1 VQRTAEYNQLL
12 RIEQEPGSQAKYAG
26 RAALKALA

>member
-1 VQRTAEYNQLL
+1 LL
-12 RIEQEPGSQAKYAG
+12 RIEGELGTQAKYAG

>member
-1 VQRTAEYNQLL
+1 MEMSKG
-12 RIEQEPGSQAKYAG
+12 IKDGQEAPGGQAKYAG